1 MTTTCVES
9 FGRFE
14 GAIAI
19 AQEQAAK
26 GTGPIR
32 GNDIKFTIAIHI
44 AQGHGVGKTCRG
56 ECSLTCKGTIA
67 GAQEHADVI
76 GVLIGGYDIEC
87 SIAVHIAQ
95 CNRAWTSSRGESGL
109 SFKGAIAI
117 TQKHAD
123 GAAGGDNGSKICG
136 NDVE

>member
-67 GAQEHADVI
+67 GAQEHAN
-76 GVLIGGYDIEC
+76 GAGALIGGDDIEC

-95 CNRAWTSSRGESGL
+95 GNGARLSSRGKSGL
-109 SFKGAIAI
+109 RFKGTIAIA
-117 TQKHAD
+117 
-123 GAAGGDNGSKICG
+123 
-136 NDVE
+136 